1 MEPGPQGSVS
11 TSIEGRRTD
20 LSAAAARQCASRL
33 TCVCT
38 PNARGGGAQP
48 RELGIGNIPSAARRG
63 WCPGVG
69 GRTTKRPKE
78 PAVRQLAHL
87 QSRLLA
93 IIDVPPGPSP
103 TALRSSVRSPG
114 AVPEIAPQA
123 SSTNECRPLRARF
136 RMNVRSALH
145 KGLVHQLASRARTCP
160 PNEGGENP
168 MWISPT

>member
-1 MEPGPQGSVS
+1 MRIPVDVRCIPM
-11 TSIEGRRTD
+11 
-20 LSAAAARQCASRL
+20 
-33 TCVCT
+33 
-38 PNARGGGAQP
+38 RGDGGAQSLL
-48 RELGIGNIPSAARRG
+48 LGIGNVPLCGDGMVLWGQR
-63 WCPGVG
+63 
-69 GRTTKRPKE
+69 RTTKRPEE
-78 PAVRQLAHL
+78 PAVRRLAHL

-123 SSTNECRPLRARF
+123 SSTSECRPLRARF

-145 KGLVHQLASRARTCP
+145 KGLVHQLAGRARTCP